1 MQLQRRDWIFLGVPA
16 VLSVVALAL
25 LFSGLTSGPQVS
37 PAIKAEATRLAA
49 GTPPKPEPLVFA
61 PLPAQEA
68 RLINDAVPFAV
79 NRGPAAR
86 PFRFSGDTESRERAI
101 DCLATAMWYEAGDSD
116 SGQRAV
122 GQVILNRVR
131 HPAFPGTIC
140 GVVFQGS
147 ERQTGCQFT
156 FTCDGAMQRIPPQAS
171 FQTAR
176 SRAHAMLDGAVSK
189 QVGLATH
196 YHTNWVHPIWSAE
209 LDKIA
214 QVDTHLFFR
223 WQGGWGGPAAQRR
236 RYQGE
241 EPITAQLAMLSP
253 FHRAPGQS
261 APDLSLPAGHARS
274 LAGPPVD
281 LGDGTFQVSM
291 STSRSG
297 NVQAMA
303 ALDLC
308 GDRDF
313 CKVTG
318 LLDSDGSGRR
328 PVAFLYVRDRQA
340 AVEKAL
346 WDCTSFKRAASAQCF
361 SNANRQWIGYSAQKR
376 KNAQRSEAPRD
387 PVKTGSPSES

>member
-1 MQLQRRDWIFLGVPA
+1 MPA
-16 VLSVVALAL
+16 VLSVLAL
-25 LFSGLTSGPQVS
+25 TLLISGVTSGRQVS
-37 PAIKAEATRLAA
+37 PAIKAETTKLFA
-49 GTPPKPEPLVFA
+49 GQPPKPEPLVFA
-61 PLPAQEA
+61 PLPADEA

-79 NRGPAAR
+79 NPGPAAR
-86 PFRFSGDTESRERAI
+86 PFKLAGDTESRERAI
-101 DCLATAMWYEAGDSD
+101 DCLATAMWYEAGESD

-140 GVVFQGS
+140 GVVFQGA

-156 FTCDGAMQRIPPQAS
+156 FTCDGAMQRIPPQAA
-171 FQTAR
+171 FARAR
-176 SRAHAMLDGAVSK
+176 SRARAMLDGAISK
-189 QVGLATH
+189 PVGLATH

-236 RYQGE
+236 RYHGE
-241 EPITAQLAMLSP
+241 EPFAAQLAALSP
-253 FHRAPGQS
+253 FHRSQVLS
-261 APDLSLPAGHARS
+261 ETDLSLPAGHARS

-281 LGDGTFQVSM
+281 LGGGTFQVSM
-291 STSRSG
+291 SPSRSA

-318 LLDSDGSGRR
+318 LLDGEGSGKR
-328 PVAFLYVRDRQA
+328 PVAFVYVRDRQA
-340 AVEKAL
+340 TVEKAL
-346 WDCTSFKRAASAQCF
+346 WDCASFKRLTSAQCF

-376 KNAQRSEAPRD
+376 KNAQRSEEPRET
-387 PVKTGSPSES
+387 VQAGSQSDGKNLRL